1 MSEVMHREQ
10 VMQGEDVLPGEQAS
24 LKAGSVSGLEVLAQS
39 VSEIAPSAVVGA
51 VVALVVQATGPASW
65 VTWVVG
71 VVVLLV
77 VAGVLTLLT
86 ARYGSPGGLYALAT
100 RAAGSRIGYL
110 AAWMAFVCYVGG
122 AVAVV
127 FQISAF
133 ATGFLNLP
141 AIGFP
146 YTPLTTFLVAVVGVS
161 GGAWC
166 SYVNAQASARTM
178 LITESIS
185 MLLITVLMVLV
196 LITHH
201 GSIVNSQEF
210 KGFSAHDVL
219 LGIPLVLFAFAG
231 FESSTAFAREAKN
244 PKRAI
249 TTALVGSVA
258 IASVFFVFCSY
269 VMVLA
274 FHGSHYDIASSNNLL
289 ATISKIVGASWY
301 GYVVD
306 VGVILSM
313 FAVIIALINT
323 SSRLLFTLAKERA
336 LTAQFARAHPTRGTP
351 ATAIGF
357 VWALCLA
364 GAAIVALTQSN
375 VENAFGNMGTLSGD
389 AQGILYLLALIA
401 VVVWLARRRTEI
413 THRWV
418 QAVIVALLAT
428 GAIGYLLY
436 KSFVPVPPSPTN
448 VYVYILWGVFALAVV
463 LLGVI
468 ELSGGKQLRELGSSV
483 VAYEPDHPGDPDRT
497 GA

>member
-1 MSEVMHREQ
+1 MQREQ
-10 VMQGEDVLPGEQAS
+10 VLQREVVLPAEQES
-24 LKAGSVSGLEVLAQS
+24 LKAGSVSGLE
-39 VSEIAPSAVVGA
+39 
-51 VVALVVQATGPASW
+51 
-65 VTWVVG
+65 
-71 VVVLLV
+71 
-77 VAGVLTLLT
+77 VLTLLT

-146 YTPLTTFLVAVVGVS
+146 YTPFTTFLVAVVGLS
-161 GGAWC
+161 LGAWC

-178 LITESIS
+178 LVTESIS

-201 GSIVNSQEF
+201 GSVINSQEF

-231 FESSTAFAREAKN
+231 FESSTAFAREAAN
-244 PKRAI
+244 PKRMI
-249 TTALVGSVA
+249 TTALIGSVA

-274 FHGSHYDIASSNNLL
+274 FHGTHYDIAKSTNLL

-323 SSRLLFTLAKERA
+323 SSRLLYTLAKERA
-336 LTAQFARAHPTRGTP
+336 LSAPFARVHPTRGTP

-364 GAAIVALTQSN
+364 AAAIVAVTQSN

-389 AQGILYLLALIA
+389 AQGIMYLLALLA
-401 VVVWLARRRTEI
+401 VVAWLARRRADI

-418 QAVIVALLAT
+418 QAVIIALLAT

-436 KSFVPVPPSPTN
+436 KSFVPLPDFPTRDY
-448 VYVYILWGVFALAVV
+448 VYVLWGILALAVL
-463 LLGVI
+463 LLGFL
-468 ELSGGKQLRELGSSV
+468 ELRGGNQLRALGSSV
-483 VAYEPDHPGDPDRT
+483 VAYEPADPGDPGRT